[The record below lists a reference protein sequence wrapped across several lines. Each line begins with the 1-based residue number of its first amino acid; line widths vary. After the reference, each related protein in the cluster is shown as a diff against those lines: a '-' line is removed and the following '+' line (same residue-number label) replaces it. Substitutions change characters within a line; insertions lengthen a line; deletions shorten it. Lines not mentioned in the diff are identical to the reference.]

1 MKQNR
6 FYKQIVLFVSSLLF
20 LISSGILPVA
30 AEDQIPSELIINA
43 DTQYQFAME
52 YFNQSQYFKAIAE
65 LERFIYFFPDNDKV
79 DDAWYHIGVAYLNTG
94 RYREAIE
101 PLSQVA
107 EKSIDQNLKTKAL
120 FRMSEIFVNL
130 EDHRSAINL
139 LDHVIDTVSNPITK
153 DEAHYRAG
161 WIYLQQNQME
171 KARQRFGMID
181 TQNQEL
187 FRLQELEKELSREK
201 LFPEKN
207 PRLAGFLSI
216 IPGAGFAYCERYQDA
231 LVAFLL
237 NAGLILA
244 AYESFDSGN
253 EALGGIIAFVGTGFY
268 VGNIYGAV
276 SSAHKYN
283 RASHQRF
290 LEHLKSKT
298 QVTISMTPDR
308 QGVMIGF
315 NVEF

>member
-6 FYKQIVLFVSSLLF
+6 FYKQIVLFVSSLLC
-20 LISSGILPVA
+20 LISSGILSVA
-30 AEDQIPSELIINA
+30 AEDQIPPELIINA

-52 YFNQSQYFKAIAE
+52 YYNQSQYFKAIAE
-65 LERFIYFFPDNDKV
+65 FERFIYFFPDNDKV

-120 FRMSEIFVNL
+120 FRMSETFVNL
-130 EDHRSAINL
+130 EDHGSAINL

-181 TQNQEL
+181 RQNQEL

-201 LFPEKN
+201 LFPERN

-253 EALGGIIAFVGTGFY
+253 EALGGIIAFVSTGFY

-290 LEHLKSKT
+290 LEHLKSKA
-298 QVTISMTPDR
+298 QVTISLTPDK